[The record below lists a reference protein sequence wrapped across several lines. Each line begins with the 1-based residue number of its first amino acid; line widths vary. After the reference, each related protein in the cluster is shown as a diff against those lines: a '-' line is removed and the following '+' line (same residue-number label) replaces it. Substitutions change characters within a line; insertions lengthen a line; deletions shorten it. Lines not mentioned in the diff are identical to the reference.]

1 MSTILNGI
9 MLALSI
15 SGIDLK
21 TFSLSTSFY
30 ENDTTLLISLD
41 ANKPDNILLIESSV
55 PLKLKIYKEYL
66 EKAKEEVTVL
76 YKSFKKALLNK
87 LI

>member
-9 MLALSI
+9 MLTLSI

-30 ENDTTLLISLD
+30 ENDTNLLISLD
-41 ANKPDNILLIESSV
+41 ANKPDNILLIETSV
-55 PLKLKIYKEYL
+55 PLKLSVYKGYI
-66 EKAKEEVTVL
+66 EKAKEEVIVL

-87 LI
+87 LL